1 MATMLRDGGDLDSV
15 DRSLLDCELGHD
27 RAFKIPPFGVKAD
40 ILSLDPGAPSLMS
53 GVSDGVSLHSVSRL
67 RCLPPDSA
75 PPPAPNNVRAM
86 ATKLVRIVSPHTS
99 SRHHHPATR
108 GPGNTDVNGP
118 SRSFTKPGEGPYSRS
133 YYDLFYISFVEYCC
147 FFGAFLYVFL
157 SKCH

>member
-40 ILSLDPGAPSLMS
+40 ILSLDPGALSLMS

-75 PPPAPNNVRAM
+75 PPPAPPPAPSNVRAM
-86 ATKLVRIVSPHTS
+86 ATNLVRIVSPHTS
-99 SRHHHPATR
+99 S
-108 GPGNTDVNGP
+108 
-118 SRSFTKPGEGPYSRS
+118 S
-133 YYDLFYISFVEYCC
+133 
-147 FFGAFLYVFL
+147 
-157 SKCH
+157 

>member
-40 ILSLDPGAPSLMS
+40 ILSLDPGALSLMS
-53 GVSDGVSLHSVSRL
+53 GVSDGASLHSVSRL

-75 PPPAPNNVRAM
+75 PPPAPPPGPPPAPSNVRSM

-99 SRHHHPATR
+99 SRHHHPGSR
-108 GPGNTDVNGP
+108 GPGNTAVNGP
-118 SRSFTKPGEGPYSRS
+118 SRSFTVPWG
-133 YYDLFYISFVEYCC
+133 LLLVEIAY
-147 FFGAFLYVFL
+147 
-157 SKCH
+157 